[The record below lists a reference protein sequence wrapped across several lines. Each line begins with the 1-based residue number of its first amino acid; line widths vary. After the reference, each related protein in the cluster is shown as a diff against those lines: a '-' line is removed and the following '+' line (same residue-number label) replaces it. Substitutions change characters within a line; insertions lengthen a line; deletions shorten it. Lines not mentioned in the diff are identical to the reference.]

1 MSEADRLYN
10 VNKPKL
16 QTSSFATAVGLS
28 FLLLFGYVLG
38 YVVFFLLSGDGGET
52 GSVLDVWGPPLVVGV
67 AVSLIACIPMR
78 FMKKPILVA
87 WGMAL
92 LASYMH
98 RKAEGETME
107 GYLQNKVF
115 HQAKSTCADP
125 DPVGVAGF
133 QSYLKRYQA
142 CIPAQ
147 QAAAQM
153 N

>member
-16 QTSSFATAVGLS
+16 QTSSFATAVGIS

-38 YVVFFLLSGDGGET
+38 YVIFFLFSGDGGET

-92 LASYMH
+92 LAAYYVVMLIAMLTAAGTTDPGTAAYVLTLFCLPCVLPGNVFAWIAWWH
-98 RKAEGETME
+98 WRK
-107 GYLQNKVF
+107 
-115 HQAKSTCADP
+115 P
-125 DPVGVAGF
+125 DEE
-133 QSYLKRYQA
+133 
-142 CIPAQ
+142 
-147 QAAAQM
+147 
-153 N
+153 